1 MPRFRRL
8 FNTKEE
14 AVMFFCEKNIQDKK
28 PHKVTRSTK
37 DRFSASCKV
46 DGCQYNVSVRR
57 RLDGLFHVVSFHKHT
72 CDSLFPTI
80 KASWVKKL
88 AKDTLA
94 GTPKIGTKKLKE
106 SLHAEHG
113 VVVQTWTVQRGL
125 TQARQSLA
133 KDAEEYGKLRPLFA
147 QLTHT
152 DERTVTDVL
161 LDGDCLKRSFLCLG
175 MCVSAFGHS
184 LKVLGVDGCHLKT
197 QNGGVVLVATAIDG
211 NGNIFPVAV
220 GTAEQECVAAWT
232 WFLQRVRTALQ
243 IGNGDGVVVLSDME
257 KGIDN
262 AVASQLPQASH
273 GLCLFHIEKNF
284 VKRFHTNFN
293 GILWKA
299 ARATTPEGFNSY
311 INNLRSISP
320 ESAQYILSKHPEKWA
335 RAFFN
340 GRRFGHL
347 TSNVAESAN
356 AFISDLRT
364 LHPTHF
370 FAGFIRKV
378 NALFLER
385 RSLHAKLR
393 PDALPEKPAALVKKA
408 IDQCRTLRV
417 IQHSETLF
425 EVQRMTSRNEFR
437 SVDVGALRCSCGF
450 PQEEALPCRHICAA
464 CLFKTV
470 DPRTLVIPERRAGA
484 LQALYVGSTVP
495 VDLTLLENDGT
506 RAPAY
511 KQGRGRPKT
520 KRIRSVIEAGRKRP
534 VVCRRCGGSGHNART
549 CNNDD

>member
-80 KASWVKKL
+80 KASWVKKM

-161 LDGDCLKRSFLCLG
+161 LDGDSLKRSFLCLG

-262 AVASQLPQASH
+262 AVASQLPQESH

-385 RSLHAKLR
+385 RSLHAKRR
-393 PDALPEKPAALVKKA
+393 PDGPPEKPAALVKKA

-417 IQHSETLF
+417 IQHSVTLF

-470 DPRTLVIPERRAGA
+470 DQRTLVIPERRAGA